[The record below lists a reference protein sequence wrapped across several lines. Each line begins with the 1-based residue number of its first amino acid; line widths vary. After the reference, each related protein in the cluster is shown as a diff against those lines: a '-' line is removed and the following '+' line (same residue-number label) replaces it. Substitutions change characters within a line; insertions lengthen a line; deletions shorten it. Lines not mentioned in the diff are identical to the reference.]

1 MADNSEWYRITL
13 SRADFE
19 GGEGDVLRRA
29 FQQIYIASNGPPGMA
44 MLGGKRVGGDGYCI
58 YFTPPSLAYARAL
71 VKAYSAV
78 QDIPPGRRNLTL
90 MAGDV
95 DAGRLDM
102 RAF

>member
-44 MLGGKRVGGDGYCI
+44 MLGGTRVGGD
-58 YFTPPSLAYARAL
+58 ARAL

>member
-19 GGEGDVLRRA
+19 GGEGEVLRRA

-44 MLGGKRVGGDGYCI
+44 MLGGKRVGSDGYCI
-58 YFTPPSLAYARAL
+58 YLTPHSLPYARAL
-71 VKAYSAV
+71 VKAYAAV
-78 QDIPPGRRNLTL
+78 PDIPPGRRNLTL

-95 DAGRLDM
+95 DAGRFDI